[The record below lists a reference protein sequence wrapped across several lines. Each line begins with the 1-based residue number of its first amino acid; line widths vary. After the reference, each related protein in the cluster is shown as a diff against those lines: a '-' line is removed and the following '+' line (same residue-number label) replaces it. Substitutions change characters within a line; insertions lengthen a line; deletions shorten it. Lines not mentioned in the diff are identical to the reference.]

1 MPPHRVGI
9 FLPPL
14 KSLKH
19 IVERYKNLGQAMTLQ
34 VDTSSNDSDPSSSGG
49 TLRLKLETESISL
62 GTHFTGLEIPKITH
76 TGTSE
81 PPGGVKI
88 ELRRFNLFLHS
99 EQINPR
105 KVIANFLNEK

>member
-1 MPPHRVGI
+1 
-9 FLPPL
+9 
-14 KSLKH
+14 
-19 IVERYKNLGQAMTLQ
+19 MTLQ

-81 PPGGVKI
+81 PPGGVSHNGTTASVKI